1 MLIHGDTTG
10 RLSTVEYRPY
20 DLISLSRFDTVKTWL
35 KDGVCYAFAWLS
47 VNVQHETHTVC
58 TDNHNILEW
67 NAEGL
72 PAVFVGLSCEN
83 PVEPVDSCMCW
94 ITLSSSQRGCW
105 LRSSAWCHVCKC
117 HHLTP
122 LKYTPVVT
130 VARCKFVRVTCWE
143 ALKPFLS
150 ESVVGCVSCV
160 MVFAVCLFVFRCYA
174 F

>member
-1 MLIHGDTTG
+1 MKCWRSACSVCG
-10 RLSTVEYRPY
+10 SFMWK
-20 DLISLSRFDTVKTWL
+20 SRWK
-35 KDGVCYAFAWLS
+35 S
-47 VNVQHETHTVC
+47 
-58 TDNHNILEW
+58 
-67 NAEGL
+67 
-72 PAVFVGLSCEN
+72 
-83 PVEPVDSCMCW
+83 SCMCW

-143 ALKPFLS
+143 ALKPFLLS

-160 MVFAVCLFVFRCYA
+160 MVSAVCLFVFRCYA
-174 F
+174 FQYLTQKYTTVKCMRNKMQRVLMYSAKNYCMFYYSIMSGRFWSTL